1 MSPHEEFL
9 ELCAAST
16 AGELTKDER
25 HKLDEHLLGCASCR
39 EALKQLRETVQTAV
53 PAIAAQLHQINPQPD
68 KSWSQDKAEAA
79 LFERLSKEDR
89 RAASRQ
95 TPKDIID
102 GSERSNRRAYFPSRF
117 DWRQMWMSYAAVI
130 LLFLALVISAYRV
143 GIRRGAEVAVNVP
156 ATEEKGSNSLEEQL
170 SDLSHDRETL
180 RLQLA
185 SRDKAIDDLGQQVE
199 RMKAQES
206 ERVERS
212 ASVQKEKENRLA
224 EEAASVNARLSD
236 LQKKLDAE
244 EKTRSED
251 SLRASA
257 LDAKMGEL
265 TRQLYDREEAIAGQ
279 TRLLDGR
286 EGTIDQQQAK
296 LAKQQELLDHD
307 RDIREL
313 MGARDLYIADVFD
326 IDPTG
331 QTKKPFGRVFYTKG
345 KSLVFYAYDLD
356 QQEAQKNGNTFQAW
370 AQRGGDK
377 QQSMSLGIFFE
388 DNASKKRWVMRSDDP
403 ATLAQID
410 AVFVTVEPNGG
421 SQKPSGKQLLF
432 AYLKL
437 NPNHP

>member
-1 MSPHEEFL
+1 MSQHEEFL

-16 AGELTKDER
+16 ACELTKEER
-25 HKLDEHLLGCASCR
+25 RKLDEHLLGCASCR
-39 EALKQLRETVQTAV
+39 EALKQLQETVRKAV
-53 PAIAAQLHQINPQPD
+53 PAIAAELPQINPQPD
-68 KSWSQDKAEAA
+68 NSWSQDKAEAA

-89 RAASRQ
+89 RAASGQ
-95 TPKDIID
+95 TPINIID
-102 GSERSNRRAYFPSRF
+102 SSERSNRRAYFPSRF
-117 DWRQMWMSYAAVI
+117 DWGQMWMSYAAVI

-143 GIRRGAEVAVNVP
+143 GIRRGAEVAVNVS
-156 ATEEKGSNSLEEQL
+156 ATAEKGSNSLEEQL
-170 SDLSHDRETL
+170 SDISHDRETL

-185 SRDKAIDDLGQQVE
+185 SRDKAIDDLRQQVE

-206 ERVERS
+206 ERVEHS
-212 ASVQKEKENRLA
+212 ASGQKEKENRLA
-224 EEAASVNARLSD
+224 EEAASVSARLAD
-236 LQKKLDAE
+236 LQKILNAE
-244 EKTRSED
+244 EKTRSEE

-257 LDAKMGEL
+257 LDAKLGEL
-265 TRQLYDREEAIAGQ
+265 TKQLYDREETIAGQ
-279 TRLLDGR
+279 TRILDGR

-307 RDIREL
+307 RDVREL
-313 MGARDLYIADVFD
+313 MGARHLYIADVFD
-326 IDPTG
+326 IEPTG

-356 QQEAQKNGNTFQAW
+356 QQETQKNGNAFQAW

-388 DNASKKRWVMRSDDP
+388 DNTSKKRWVMRSDDP

-432 AYLKL
+432 AYLKS
-437 NPNHP
+437 NPSHP